1 MKPSYEDNSI
11 QFVSKPFRILDKK
24 KTELAKIGKFMP
36 SCTIKVA
43 FWLCVTVIRVMNG
56 VFYLEG
62 LHEGSTNTQ
71 ANILITN

>member
-24 KTELAKIGKFMP
+24 KTESEN
-36 SCTIKVA
+36 SCLVARSRFA